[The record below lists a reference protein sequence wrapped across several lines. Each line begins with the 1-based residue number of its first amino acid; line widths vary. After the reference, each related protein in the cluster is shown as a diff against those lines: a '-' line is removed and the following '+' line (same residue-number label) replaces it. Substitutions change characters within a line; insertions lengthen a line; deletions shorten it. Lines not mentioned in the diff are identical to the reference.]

1 MSKEITTDI
10 IASFTEQLETHP
22 VYDAVATLSDLQCFM
37 EHHVYSVWDFMSLLK
52 YIQSV
57 VAPTKYPWLPQGD
70 PSVRRFINELV
81 LEEES
86 DTTNKSGE
94 FSSHFELYQKAMSEI
109 GAKTV
114 ASTTF
119 IQTVHKLGIDNALQQ
134 PFVPLA
140 AQRFV
145 TTTFGFIQNDQPH
158 QVAAAL
164 ALGREHIIPS
174 MFRAV
179 LERIGVTEAEAP
191 TFYFYLNRHIHLDDG
206 FHAPLSLRLLN
217 GLCGEDEVKIQ
228 EAIAAANRAIHA
240 RITFWDEVLES
251 IVNPKIKH
259 GELISP

>member
-94 FSSHFELYQKAMSEI
+94 FYSKMRGRSFVFESVEEPLGMM
-109 GAKTV
+109 GRWAK
-114 ASTTF
+114 
-119 IQTVHKLGIDNALQQ
+119 
-134 PFVPLA
+134 
-140 AQRFV
+140 
-145 TTTFGFIQNDQPH
+145 
-158 QVAAAL
+158 
-164 ALGREHIIPS
+164 
-174 MFRAV
+174 
-179 LERIGVTEAEAP
+179 
-191 TFYFYLNRHIHLDDG
+191 
-206 FHAPLSLRLLN
+206 SL
-217 GLCGEDEVKIQ
+217 
-228 EAIAAANRAIHA
+228 
-240 RITFWDEVLES
+240 
-251 IVNPKIKH
+251 VNN
-259 GELISP
+259 